1 MSHLRKQL
9 LPICGLTV
17 FAVLTVLL
25 WAIFIFEE
33 TVTIVEGF
41 AGVVYD
47 AVSGTHLQVAWTTR
61 IGRSW

>member
-47 AVSGTHLQVAWTTR
+47 AVSGTHL
-61 IGRSW
+61 